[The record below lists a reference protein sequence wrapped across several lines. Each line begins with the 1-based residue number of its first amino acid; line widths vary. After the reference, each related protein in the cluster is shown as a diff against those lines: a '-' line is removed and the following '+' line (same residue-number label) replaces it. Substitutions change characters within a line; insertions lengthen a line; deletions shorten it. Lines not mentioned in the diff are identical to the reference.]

1 MTTIRA
7 RLCGSSRTLPVGL
20 FIAACLIVPTIDASA
35 GAATPNARIS
45 SAARARIARLAAPHI
60 KVVGHKLIWSRA
72 EGVSTYVLARQP
84 VGHASVY
91 RVIAKNSITPK
102 PVPGATVRYRVKT
115 NVFGSA
121 WTHAVTITYTAHG
134 SIVKSSVAGSNPS
147 ASDSAGSGA
156 PADSAGAGTGNTSGS
171 DSKSGSGSGSDSAPG
186 SGSGSSS
193 GSGSGSGSGGG
204 SGTGSGGLGGPVEEV
219 ASPRTTAL
227 KVGLIGVGGWGT
239 GPSETIRK
247 ATGVKY
253 TRVNPIE
260 EGGWGPTRELVS
272 EGVTPL
278 VLYDPDMKGMSPE
291 AVAEGVK
298 SFLPIMRELDL
309 SELELGNEVYYH
321 GSTAVEYAAQ
331 YRAAHEALAGTGVSL
346 MADLWGDYYTGTEWS
361 QVEAGRG
368 WFVDFCKALD
378 GVPDAWAGHFY
389 GSMTTDAPL
398 GSGKP
403 FGWASVPVMIADLK
417 QAGDYAPLNI
427 TEVGQPTYQGT
438 DGNTAVTE
446 AVQAADIKQ
455 YLTQAA
461 EWGVSSIYLYEAID
475 TGEGGYGLYK
485 WPLQAKPSE
494 AVFAETLAK
503 LSAVSPD

>member
-20 FIAACLIVPTIDASA
+20 IVAACLIVSTITASA
-35 GAATPNARIS
+35 GASTPNARIS
-45 SAARARIARLAAPHI
+45 SAVRARIARLAAPRI
-60 KVVGHKLIWSRA
+60 KVVGQKLVWSRA
-72 EGVSTYVLARQP
+72 EGVSAYVLARQP
-84 VGHASVY
+84 LGHASVY

-115 NVFGSA
+115 DVKGSA
-121 WTHAVTITYTAHG
+121 WTHAVTITYTVHG
-134 SIVKSSVAGSNPS
+134 SIVKSSAAGSNPS
-147 ASDSAGSGA
+147 ESGSAGFG
-156 PADSAGAGTGNTSGS
+156 SALGAGNGSGS
-171 DSKSGSGSGSDSAPG
+171 SSSSGSGSGGGAG
-186 SGSGSSS
+186 AAGN

-204 SGTGSGGLGGPVEEV
+204 SGSGSGSGGLGGSVKEV
-219 ASPRTTAL
+219 PTQPTLAL

-253 TRVNPIE
+253 TRVNPLS

-272 EGVTPL
+272 EGITPL
-278 VLYDPDMKGMSPE
+278 VLYDPDMKGMSPA

-331 YRAAHEALAGTGVSL
+331 YRAAHEALAGTGASL
-346 MADLWGDYYTGTEWS
+346 IADLWGDYYTGTEWS

-368 WFVDFCKALD
+368 WFVDFCKALG
-378 GVPDAWAGHFY
+378 GVPDAWSGHFY
-389 GSMTTDAPL
+389 GSMTADAPL

-417 QAGDYAPLNI
+417 KAGDYAPLNI

-438 DGNTAVTE
+438 DGNTAITE
-446 AVQAADIKQ
+446 EEQAADIKQ

-461 EWGVSSIYLYEAID
+461 GWGLASIYLYEAID
-475 TGEGGYGLYK
+475 TGEGGYGLYS
-485 WPLQAKPSE
+485 WPLKAKPS
-494 AVFAETLAK
+494 ATVFAETLAK
-503 LSAVSPD
+503 LSAT